1 VFDIV
6 LWAHQIVPGSDELLH
21 FAESYDDCV
30 RDASEQ
36 RADLLGPDGEHE
48 TLSAMAVYRFTFRP
62 PTASEWSKVLNG
74 DVSALDVA
82 VTERCLVGLVA
93 E

>member
-21 FAESYDDCV
+21 FAESYEECV
-30 RDASEQ
+30 RDARDQ
-36 RADLLGPDGEHE
+36 RADLLGPDGGHE
-48 TLSAMAVYRFTFRP
+48 TLSAMAIYRFTFRP
-62 PTASEWSKVLNG
+62 LTASELSKVLNG

-82 VTERCLVGLVA
+82 VVDRRLVGLVA